1 MHPELDRLATELWDF
16 GLENSPSSATMLG
29 DHRFDHLTEDYS
41 EEQEKIQRRQL
52 SSFADQAAAIDP
64 TTLNHAEQVTREVM
78 IGECRK
84 NVAAIDSEIAE
95 MQSDQ
100 LVSPHASL
108 MHVVSQ
114 WMFPEPEHAE
124 AYVERLKAIPTS
136 LDQAFDRFRAAVRKG
151 RPPARITVVRSLSML
166 DGYLA
171 SPPDADQFATV
182 GGPQSWDGES
192 AWRDELGAIVNGTL
206 RPAFQ
211 RYRDAFESELL
222 PVARPDDRCGLTWVE
237 GGDGIYAS
245 AVTQHTGLELTPDEI
260 HEIGMDD
267 ITVRLAAEY
276 SEIGEKV
283 FGTRDMQAIFD
294 HLRDDLDLRF
304 TSPEEIME
312 SARHILAR
320 AKAAIGDWFGVLP
333 KADCLIAAIPE
344 FMAKD
349 LPAAHYMPPA
359 PDGSR
364 PGTYFV
370 NLVEPHERMKF
381 QAEAIGYH
389 EAIPGH
395 HLQLAIAGELKE
407 IPTFQRYMG
416 ATSFVEGWGLYAERL
431 ADEMGLYSSELQRLG
446 MLSADSWRAGRLVVD
461 TGMHAKGWSRDQ
473 AVDFLVENTAV
484 ARSEAEVE
492 VDRYIGWPG
501 QALAYRLG
509 QREIFRLREKARAAL
524 GDRFDIKG
532 FHDTVLTS
540 GPVTM
545 STLEWLVDEWVAG
558 QG

>member
-1 MHPELDRLATELWDF
+1 MHPELDQLANELWNF

-29 DHRFDHLTEDYS
+29 DHRFDHLIEDYS
-41 EEQEKIQRRQL
+41 EEQERLQRSQL
-52 SSFADQAAAIDP
+52 SDIADRAEAIDP
-64 TTLNHAEQVTREVM
+64 TTLTHAEQVTREVM

-124 AYVERLKAIPTS
+124 AYVERLRAIPRS
-136 LDQAFDRFRAAVRKG
+136 LDQALDRFRSAIRKG
-151 RPPARITVVRSLSML
+151 RPPARLTVVRSLSML

-171 SPPDADQFATV
+171 SPPDEDAFAAV
-182 GGPQSWDGES
+182 GGPTGWNGET
-192 AWRDELGAIVNGTL
+192 AWREALSSIVMDTI

-211 RYRDAFESELL
+211 RYRDTFESELL
-222 PVARPDDRCGLTWVE
+222 PVARPSDRCGLTWVE
-237 GGDGIYAS
+237 GGNEIYAS

-267 ITVRLAAEY
+267 ITVRLSAEY

-283 FGTRDMQAIFD
+283 FGTRDVKVIFD
-294 HLRDDLDLRF
+294 HLRDDSDLRF
-304 TSPEEIME
+304 ASSEEIME
-312 SARHILAR
+312 TARDILTR

-370 NLVEPHERMKF
+370 NLVDPHERMRY

-395 HLQLAIAGELKE
+395 HLQLAIAGELE
-407 IPTFQRYMG
+407 DIPTFQRYMG
-416 ATSFVEGWGLYAERL
+416 ATSFMEGWGLYAERL
-431 ADEMGLYSSELQRLG
+431 ADEMGLYSNDLQRLG

-461 TGMHAKGWSRDQ
+461 TGIHAKGWSRGR

-492 VDRYIGWPG
+492 VDRYVGWPG

-509 QREIFRLREKARAAL
+509 QREIFRLREKARRAL

-545 STLEWLVDEWVAG
+545 STLEWLVDEWIAG
-558 QG
+558 QS

>member
-16 GLENSPSSATMLG
+16 GLEASPSSATLLG
-29 DHRFDHLTEDYS
+29 DHRFDHLIEDVS
-41 EEQEKIQRRQL
+41 EEQELIQREKL
-52 SSFADQAAAIDP
+52 SDFANQAEAIDP
-64 TTLNHAEQVTREVM
+64 ANLSHAEQVTREVM

-100 LVSPHASL
+100 LVSPHATM
-108 MHVVSQ
+108 MHVVPQ
-114 WMFPEPEHAE
+114 WSFPEPEHAE
-124 AYVERLKAIPTS
+124 AYIQRLQLIPS
-136 LDQAFDRFRAAVRKG
+136 VLEQAFDRFRSAVRKG
-151 RPPARITVVRSLSML
+151 RPPAQLTVMRSVSML

-171 SPPDADQFATV
+171 SPTASDMFATV
-182 GGPQSWDGES
+182 GGPQEWEGEA
-192 AWRDELGAIVNGTL
+192 AWRDQLHSIVSGSI
-206 RPAFQ
+206 RPAVQ

-222 PVARPDDRCGLTWVE
+222 PVARPDDRCGLSWVE
-237 GGDGIYAS
+237 GGDAMYAT
-245 AVTQHTGLELTPDEI
+245 AVTQHTGLELPPDEI
-260 HEIGMDD
+260 HEIGLDD
-267 ITVRLAAEY
+267 INVRLAAEY
-276 SEIGEKV
+276 SEIGDNV
-283 FGTRDMQAIFD
+283 FGTRDPGVILD

-304 TSPEEIME
+304 SSAEEIMDR
-312 SARHILAR
+312 AKDILAR

-333 KADCLIAAIPE
+333 QADCVIAPIPD

-364 PGTYFV
+364 PGTFYV
-370 NLVEPHERMKF
+370 NLTDPGERMKY
-381 QAEAIGYH
+381 QAEAIGFH
-389 EAIPGH
+389 ESIPGH
-395 HLQLAIAGELKE
+395 HLQLAIAGELDH

-416 ATSFVEGWGLYAERL
+416 ATSFMEGWGLYSERL
-431 ADEMGLYSSELQRLG
+431 ADEMGLYSDDLQRLG

-461 TGMHAKGWSRDQ
+461 TGMHAKGWSRSQ
-473 AVDFLVENTAV
+473 AVDFLVDNTAV

-492 VDRYIGWPG
+492 VDRYVGWPG

-509 QREIFRLREKARAAL
+509 QREIFRLREKARHAL

-545 STLEWLVDEWVAG
+545 SILEWLIDEWISSHG
-558 QG
+558 